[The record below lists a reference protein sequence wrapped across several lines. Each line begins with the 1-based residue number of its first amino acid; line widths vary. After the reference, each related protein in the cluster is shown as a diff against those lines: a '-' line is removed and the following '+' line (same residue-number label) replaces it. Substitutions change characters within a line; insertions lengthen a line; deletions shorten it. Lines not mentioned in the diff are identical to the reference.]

1 MRKLILSLFLLI
13 CLTLTLQA
21 QSNLSIGVVSQKTQN
36 LYWENGLGLDYSSE
50 QLLNNHLHLKAAAIS
65 SRLGSAINSNAINQ
79 ESYTIG
85 ADWHFFSSKALQLS
99 TGLNGGFFIADYED
113 ARFDMLSNKSG
124 LAQFE
129 LGLHYSFKLP
139 IHISSSVVY
148 NIINSDGKQGAG
160 TLFPL
165 AYQIKLYYKIK

>member
-79 ESYTIG
+79 
-85 ADWHFFSSKALQLS
+85 
-99 TGLNGGFFIADYED
+99 
-113 ARFDMLSNKSG
+113 
-124 LAQFE
+124 
-129 LGLHYSFKLP
+129 
-139 IHISSSVVY
+139 
-148 NIINSDGKQGAG
+148 
-160 TLFPL
+160 
-165 AYQIKLYYKIK
+165 